1 MDKIGNGTMLVSCEN
16 CGKSLLSGQLMKHLL
31 SRECREKGEKI
42 RMKDEISDLR
52 KKVERLE
59 KKTKKKVK

>member
-1 MDKIGNGTMLVSCEN
+1 MLTTCKN

-42 RMKDEISDLR
+42 RMQKDISELR
-52 KKVERLE
+52 KKVEKLE
-59 KKTKKKVK
+59 KKNVEK

>member
-1 MDKIGNGTMLVSCEN
+1 MDSRIGNGTMLTTCKN

-42 RMKDEISDLR
+42 RMQKDISELR
-52 KKVERLE
+52 KKVEKLE
-59 KKTKKKVK
+59 KKNVEK